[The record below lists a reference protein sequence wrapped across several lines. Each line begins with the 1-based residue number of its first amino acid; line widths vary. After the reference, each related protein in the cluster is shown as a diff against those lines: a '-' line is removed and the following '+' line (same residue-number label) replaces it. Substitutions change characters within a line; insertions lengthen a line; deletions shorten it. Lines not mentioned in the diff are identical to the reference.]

1 MSIAW
6 AVTNVTARFLFHLFI
21 HEHIHTHTSTCIYLV
36 ALTLESIKH
45 AVVGDYFEINV
56 KSLLTTQIHWSVA
69 CKLKCE
75 QLKKQQ
81 PAASSQ
87 QHPLLPT
94 FDRLKVGNMHGQRR
108 NECTAFLAISYI
120 YIYTGPMHWIRYRCL
135 SMTYMYAPV

>member
-81 PAASSQ
+81 PAASSIRCF
-87 QHPLLPT
+87 QHLT
-94 FDRLKVGNMHGQRR
+94 AWRLTTCMDSGATNAQR
-108 NECTAFLAISYI
+108 FWLYLYI
-120 YIYTGPMHWIRYRCL
+120 YIYIGPMHWIRYRCL